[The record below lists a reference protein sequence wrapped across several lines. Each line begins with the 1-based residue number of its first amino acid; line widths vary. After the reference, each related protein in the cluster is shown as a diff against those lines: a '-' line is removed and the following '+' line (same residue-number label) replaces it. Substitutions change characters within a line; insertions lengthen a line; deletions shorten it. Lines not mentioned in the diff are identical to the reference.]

1 MKIFIAKLPYQ
12 FKEADVTE
20 LFAPYGEVSAANV
33 IMDRETGRSKC
44 YAFVEMPN
52 AEEALAAISG
62 LNDTQILD
70 KAIAVSE
77 AKEKE
82 RTERPSG
89 GGGSGGY
96 RGGSSSGGGYRG
108 GNSGGSSDGGYR
120 GGNSG
125 GSSDGGYRGGNSG
138 GGNFRNSDKKAG
150 GSYRD
155 NDKRGGGGG
164 NYRDRGNTKS
174 NSEDY

>member
-20 LFAPYGEVSAANV
+20 LFAPFGEVSAANV

-52 AEEALAAISG
+52 DAEALAAISG
-62 LNDTQILD
+62 LNETQILD

-89 GGGSGGY
+89 GGGY
-96 RGGSSSGGGYRG
+96 RGGNSGGGGYRG

-120 GGNSG
+120 
-125 GSSDGGYRGGNSG
+125 SSTNDSGYRGGNG

-155 NDKRGGGGG
+155 NDKRGSGGG
-164 NYRDRGNTKS
+164 NYRDRGNSKS

>member
-20 LFAPYGEVSAANV
+20 LFAPYGEVTAANV

-52 AEEALAAISG
+52 DDEAQAAISG
-62 LNDTQILD
+62 LNETQILD

-89 GGGSGGY
+89 GGGNGGY
-96 RGGSSSGGGYRG
+96 RGGSSGGGGYRG
-108 GNSGGSSDGGYR
+108 GNTGGSSDGGYR
-120 GGNSG
+120 SSN
-125 GSSDGGYRGGNSG
+125 SDGGYRGGNSG

-150 GSYRD
+150 SSYRD
-155 NDKRGGGGG
+155 NDKRGGGGDF
-164 NYRDRGNTKS
+164 RDRNNSKRS
-174 NSEDY
+174 SEDY

>member
-20 LFAPYGEVSAANV
+20 LFAPYGEVSSANV

-52 AEEALAAISG
+52 AEEASAAISG
-62 LNDTQILD
+62 LNETQILD

-89 GGGSGGY
+89 GGGGYRSGGYGGGGGY
-96 RGGSSSGGGYRG
+96 RGESGGGNNSGGGYRG
-108 GNSGGSSDGGYR
+108 GNSGGGDY
-120 GGNSG
+120 
-125 GSSDGGYRGGNSG
+125 
-138 GGNFRNSDKKAG
+138 RNSDKKAG

-164 NYRDRGNTKS
+164 YRDRSNSKG

>member
-52 AEEALAAISG
+52 DEEALAAISG
-62 LNDTQILD
+62 LNETQILD

-82 RTERPSG
+82 RTERPSSG
-89 GGGSGGY
+89 GGGY
-96 RGGSSSGGGYRG
+96 RGGSSGGGGYRG
-108 GNSGGSSDGGYR
+108 GNSSGSSDGGYR

-125 GSSDGGYRGGNSG
+125 G

-155 NDKRGGGGG
+155 NDKRGGGGF
-164 NYRDRGNTKS
+164 RDRN
-174 NSEDY
+174 NSKRSSDDY

>member
-52 AEEALAAISG
+52 DEEALAAISG
-62 LNDTQILD
+62 LNDTEILD

-89 GGGSGGY
+89 GGGGY
-96 RGGSSSGGGYRG
+96 RGGNSGGGGYRG

-120 GGNSG
+120 GGS
-125 GSSDGGYRGGNSG
+125 SG

-164 NYRDRGNTKS
+164 FRDRNNGKR
-174 NSEDY
+174 NSDDY

>member
-52 AEEALAAISG
+52 AEEALAAING

-89 GGGSGGY
+89 GGGNGGY
-96 RGGSSSGGGYRG
+96 RGGYSGGGYRG
-108 GNSGGSSDGGYR
+108 GN
-120 GGNSG
+120 NG

-138 GGNFRNSDKKAG
+138 GGNFRNSDKKPG

-155 NDKRGGGGG
+155 NDKRGGGN
-164 NYRDRGNTKS
+164 NYRDRTNNKR

>member
-20 LFAPYGEVSAANV
+20 LFAPYGEVSSANV

-52 AEEALAAISG
+52 AEEASAAISG

-96 RGGSSSGGGYRG
+96 RGG
-108 GNSGGSSDGGYR
+108 NSG
-120 GGNSG
+120 
-125 GSSDGGYRGGNSG
+125 G

-155 NDKRGGGGG
+155 NDKRGGGGF
-164 NYRDRGNTKS
+164 RDRNNSKRS
-174 NSEDY
+174 SEDY

>member
-52 AEEALAAISG
+52 DDEALAAISG
-62 LNDTQILD
+62 LNETQILD

-89 GGGSGGY
+89 GGG
-96 RGGSSSGGGYRG
+96 GGYRG
-108 GNSGGSSDGGYR
+108 GNSGGGGYR
-120 GGNSG
+120 GGNSS
-125 GSSDGGYRGGNSG
+125 GSGDGGYRGGNSG
-138 GGNFRNSDKKAG
+138 GGGNFRNNDKKAG

-164 NYRDRGNTKS
+164 FRDRNNSKRS
-174 NSEDY
+174 SEDY

>member
-20 LFAPYGEVSAANV
+20 LFAPYGEVSSANV

-52 AEEALAAISG
+52 DEEASAAISG
-62 LNDTQILD
+62 LNDKQILD

-89 GGGSGGY
+89 GGYRGGNSGGGGYGGGGY
-96 RGGSSSGGGYRG
+96 RGENSGGGGYRG
-108 GNSGGSSDGGYR
+108 GNSGGGDY
-120 GGNSG
+120 
-125 GSSDGGYRGGNSG
+125 
-138 GGNFRNSDKKAG
+138 RNSDKKAG

-155 NDKRGGGGG
+155 NDKRGGGG
-164 NYRDRGNTKS
+164 NYRDRSSSKG

>member
-52 AEEALAAISG
+52 AEEALAAING

-89 GGGSGGY
+89 GGSN
-96 RGGSSSGGGYRG
+96 GGYRG
-108 GNSGGSSDGGYR
+108 GNSGGGYR
-120 GGNSG
+120 GGNNG
-125 GSSDGGYRGGNSG
+125 GSSDGDYRGGNSG

-155 NDKRGGGGG
+155 NDRRGGGGG
-164 NYRDRGNTKS
+164 FRDRNNSKR

>member
-20 LFAPYGEVSAANV
+20 LFAPYGEVSTANV

-96 RGGSSSGGGYRG
+96 RGGNNGGGYRG
-108 GNSGGSSDGGYR
+108 GNSSGSDGGYRSNNNDGGYR
-120 GGNSG
+120 GGNS
-125 GSSDGGYRGGNSG
+125 SGN
-138 GGNFRNSDKKAG
+138 NFRNSDKKAG

-155 NDKRGGGGG
+155 NDKRGGGGF
-164 NYRDRGNTKS
+164 RDRS
-174 NSEDY
+174 NGKRNSDDY

>member
-52 AEEALAAISG
+52 DEEALAAISG
-62 LNDTQILD
+62 LNETQILD

-82 RTERPSG
+82 RTERPPG

-96 RGGSSSGGGYRG
+96 RGGSSGGGGYRG
-108 GNSGGSSDGGYR
+108 GNSSGSSDGGYR

-125 GSSDGGYRGGNSG
+125 G

-155 NDKRGGGGG
+155 NDKRGGGGF
-164 NYRDRGNTKS
+164 RDRNNSKRS
-174 NSEDY
+174 SEDY

>member
-20 LFAPYGEVSAANV
+20 LFATYGEVSSANV

-52 AEEALAAISG
+52 DEEALAAISG
-62 LNDTQILD
+62 LNETQILD

-96 RGGSSSGGGYRG
+96 RGGNSGGGGYRG
-108 GNSGGSSDGGYR
+108 GNSDGGYR
-120 GGNSG
+120 GGNST
-125 GSSDGGYRGGNSG
+125 G
-138 GGNFRNSDKKAG
+138 GGNGGGNYRSSDKKAG

-164 NYRDRGNTKS
+164 FRDRNNSKRS
-174 NSEDY
+174 SEDY

>member
-20 LFAPYGEVSAANV
+20 LFAPYGEVTSANV

-52 AEEALAAISG
+52 AEEASAAISG
-62 LNDTQILD
+62 LNDKQILD

-89 GGGSGGY
+89 GGGYRSGGGGGY
-96 RGGSSSGGGYRG
+96 RSENSGGGYRG
-108 GNSGGSSDGGYR
+108 GNSGGDY
-120 GGNSG
+120 
-125 GSSDGGYRGGNSG
+125 
-138 GGNFRNSDKKAG
+138 RNSDKKPG

-155 NDKRGGGGG
+155 NDKRGGGGS
-164 NYRDRGNTKS
+164 YRDRSNGKGNS
-174 NSEDY
+174 DEY

>member
-52 AEEALAAISG
+52 DEEALAAISG
-62 LNDTQILD
+62 LNETQILD

-96 RGGSSSGGGYRG
+96 RGGNSGGGGYRG
-108 GNSGGSSDGGYR
+108 GSDGGYR
-120 GGNSG
+120 GDNST
-125 GSSDGGYRGGNSG
+125 G
-138 GGNFRNSDKKAG
+138 GGNGGGNYRSSDKKAG

-164 NYRDRGNTKS
+164 FRDRNNSKRS
-174 NSEDY
+174 SEDY